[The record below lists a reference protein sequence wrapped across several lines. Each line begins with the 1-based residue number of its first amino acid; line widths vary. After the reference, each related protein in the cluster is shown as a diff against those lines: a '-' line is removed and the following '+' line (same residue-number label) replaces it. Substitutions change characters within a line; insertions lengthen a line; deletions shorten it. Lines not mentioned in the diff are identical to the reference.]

1 MSERVRFA
9 PSPTGY
15 IHVGNVR
22 TALANYLCAR
32 KSGGQFILRLDDTD
46 EERST
51 EAYAEGIR
59 EDLAWLGLH
68 WDETFAQSERVGEY
82 DKAVA
87 RLKADGRL
95 YACFETPDEL
105 DLKRKVQLSRSLP
118 PVYDRAALDLTADEI
133 AAFEAEGRSAHWR
146 FKLNHEVVSWKDG
159 IRGDVKVDLSSL
171 SDPVLVRAD
180 GTLLYT
186 LPSVVDDI
194 DYGITRVF
202 RGEDHVTNTAAQIQ
216 VYQALGGEVPA
227 FSHHALLTGAKGEG
241 LSKRLGTLSIRDLR
255 QNGLEAMAINSLLAR
270 LGTSDPVEP
279 FTELALLVDSF
290 DESKMSRSSAKFDPA
305 ELEALNAKVLHH
317 MSYDQVADR
326 VPDEVDD
333 ALWATLGPNLLR
345 LSDLEGWLDIIHG
358 PIKPVIEDAG
368 FLADASSLL
377 PEGSWD
383 DDTWKAWTGAVKDQT
398 GRKGRELFMPLR
410 QALTGVDHGP
420 EMKHM
425 LPLIGPERTKA
436 RLRGEAA

>member
-1 MSERVRFA
+1 MHKCLL
-9 PSPTGY
+9 
-15 IHVGNVR
+15 HVGNVR
-22 TALANYLCAR
+22 TALANYLYAK

-46 EERST
+46 NERST

-82 DKAVA
+82 EKAVA
-87 RLKADGRL
+87 KLKADGRL
-95 YACFETPDEL
+95 YACFETPEEL

-118 PVYDRAALDLTADEI
+118 PVYDRAALDLKADEI
-133 AAFEAEGRSAHWR
+133 AAFEAEGRTAHWR
-146 FKLNHEVVSWKDG
+146 FKLICEVVSWDDG
-159 IRGDVKVDLSSL
+159 VRGDVKVDLSSL

-180 GTLLYT
+180 GSLLYT

-255 QNGLEAMAINSLLAR
+255 ENGLESMAINSLLAR

-279 FTELALLVDSF
+279 FTELAPLVDSF

-317 MSYDQVADR
+317 MTFDQVADR

-333 ALWATLGPNLLR
+333 ALWATLGPNLSR
-345 LSDLEGWLDIIHG
+345 LSDLEGWLKVIHG
-358 PIKPVIEDAG
+358 PIQPVVEDAG

-377 PEGSWD
+377 PDGTWD
-383 DDTWKAWTGAVKDQT
+383 DDTWKTWTAAVKDQT

-410 QALTGVDHGP
+410 QALTGIDHGP

>member
-32 KSGGQFILRLDDTD
+32 KSGGSFILRLDDTD

-59 EDLAWLGLH
+59 EDLIWLGLN
-68 WDETFAQSERVGEY
+68 WDETFAQSQRVAEY
-82 DKAVA
+82 EKAVEK
-87 RLKADGRL
+87 LKADGRL
-95 YACFETPDEL
+95 YPCFETPDEL
-105 DLKRKVQLSRSLP
+105 DMKRKVQLSRSMP
-118 PVYDRAALDLTADEI
+118 PVYDRSALDLTADEI
-133 AAFEAEGRSAHWR
+133 AAFEAEGRRPHWR
-146 FKLNHEVVSWKDG
+146 FKLNHEVVTWDDG
-159 IRGDVKVDLSSL
+159 VRGEVNVDLASL

-180 GTLLYT
+180 GSLLYT

-194 DYGITRVF
+194 DYNITKVF

-216 VYQALGGEVPA
+216 VYQALGGAVPA

-255 QNGLEAMAINSLLAR
+255 EDGLEAMAINSLLAR
-270 LGTSDPVEP
+270 LGTSDPIEP
-279 FTELALLVDSF
+279 FADLTPLVESF
-290 DESKMSRSSAKFDPA
+290 DESKMSRSSAKFDRA
-305 ELEALNAKVLHH
+305 ELESINAKVLHH
-317 MSYDQVADR
+317 MTYDQVKDR
-326 VPDEVDD
+326 VGDEVDE
-333 ALWATLGPNLLR
+333 ALWNTLGPNLNR
-345 LSDLEGWLDIIHG
+345 LSDLEDWLGVIHG
-358 PIKPVIEDAG
+358 PVSPIIEDAE
-368 FLADASSLL
+368 FLSAASALL
-377 PEGSWD
+377 PEGTWD
-383 DDTWKAWTGAVKDQT
+383 DETWKAWTGAVKTAT

-425 LPLIGPERTKA
+425 LPLIGSERTKA

>member
-32 KSGGQFILRLDDTD
+32 QSGGQFILRLDDTD

-51 EAYAEGIR
+51 DAYAEAIR
-59 EDLAWLGLH
+59 EDLAWLGLN
-68 WDETFAQSERVGEY
+68 WDETFAQSQRVADYE
-82 DKAVA
+82 KAVA
-87 RLKADGRL
+87 KLKADGRL
-95 YACFETPDEL
+95 YACFETPEEL
-105 DLKRKVQLSRSLP
+105 DVKRKVQLSRSLP
-118 PVYDRAALDLTADEI
+118 PVYDRAALDLGADDI
-133 AAFEAEGRSAHWR
+133 AAFEAEGRTPHWR
-146 FKLNHEVVSWKDG
+146 FKLDQGVVSWTDA
-159 IRGDVKVDLSSL
+159 IRGEVKVDMASL
-171 SDPVLVRAD
+171 SDPVLVRGD

-216 VYQALGGEVPA
+216 VYLALGGAVPT

-255 QNGLEAMAINSLLAR
+255 EKGVEPMAINSLLAR
-270 LGTSDPVEP
+270 LGTSNPVEP
-279 FTELALLVDSF
+279 FTDLAPLVESF
-290 DESKMSRSSAKFDPA
+290 DESKMSRSAAKFDPA
-305 ELEALNAKVLHH
+305 ELDTLNAKVLHH
-317 MSYDQVADR
+317 MSFDQVADR
-326 VPDEVDD
+326 VPAEVDA
-333 ALWATLGPNLLR
+333 ALWETLGPNLSR
-345 LSDLEGWLDIIHG
+345 LSDLQDWLDVIHG
-358 PIKPVIEDAG
+358 PIQPIVEDAG
-368 FLADASSLL
+368 FLADASALL
-377 PEGSWD
+377 PDAVWD
-383 DDTWKAWTGAVKDQT
+383 DDTWKAWTSAVKDQT
-398 GRKGRELFMPLR
+398 GRKGRALFMPLR
-410 QALTGVDHGP
+410 QALTGLDHGP

>member
-1 MSERVRFA
+1 MGERVRFA

-15 IHVGNVR
+15 LHVGNVR

-32 KSGGQFILRLDDTD
+32 QTGGAFILRLDDTD

-51 EAYAEGIR
+51 DAYADAIR

-68 WDETFAQSERVGEY
+68 WDETFAQSDRVADY
-82 DKAVA
+82 AKAVEK
-87 RLKADGRL
+87 LKTDGRL
-95 YACFETPDEL
+95 YACYETPEEL
-105 DLKRKVQLSRSLP
+105 DIKRKVQLSRSLP
-118 PVYDRAALDLTADEI
+118 PVYDRAALDLTDEDI
-133 AAFEAEGRSAHWR
+133 AAFEAEGRAPHWR
-146 FKLNHEVVSWKDG
+146 FKLNHEVITWDDG
-159 IRGDVKVDLSSL
+159 IRGMVNVDLASL

-216 VYQALGGEVPA
+216 VYQALGGAVPA

-255 QNGLEAMAINSLLAR
+255 EKGVEAMAINSLLAR

-279 FTELALLVDSF
+279 FTDLAPLVETF
-290 DESKMSRSSAKFDPA
+290 DESKMSRSSAKFDPE
-305 ELEALNAKVLHH
+305 ELDALNAKVLHH
-317 MSYDQVADR
+317 MSYDQVKDR
-326 VPDEVDD
+326 VPTEVDE
-333 ALWATLGPNLLR
+333 ALWNTLGPNINR
-345 LSDLEGWLDIIHG
+345 LSDLDGWLDIIHG
-358 PIKPVIEDAG
+358 PVSPVVDDAD
-368 FLADASSLL
+368 FLAQASGLL
-377 PEGSWD
+377 PDGDWD
-383 DDTWKAWTGAVKDQT
+383 DDTWKAWTGAVKDAT
-398 GRKGRELFMPLR
+398 GRKGKGLFLPLR

>member
-46 EERST
+46 VERST
-51 EAYAEGIR
+51 VEYADGIR
-59 EDLAWLGLH
+59 EDLTWLGLN
-68 WDETFAQSERVGEY
+68 WDETFAQSERVAEY
-82 DKAVA
+82 EKAA
-87 RLKADGRL
+87 EKLKADGRL
-95 YACFETPDEL
+95 YACYETPEEL
-105 DLKRKVQLSRSLP
+105 DVKRKVQLSRSLP
-118 PVYDRAALDLTADEI
+118 PVYDRAALALTADDV
-133 AAFEAEGRSAHWR
+133 AAFEAEGRTPHWR
-146 FKLNHEVVSWKDG
+146 FKLNPEVVSWNDG
-159 IRGDVKVDLSSL
+159 IRGDVRVDLASL

-180 GTLLYT
+180 GSLLYT

-216 VYQALGGEVPA
+216 VYQALGGDVPA

-255 QNGLEAMAINSLLAR
+255 ESGLEAMAINSLLAR
-270 LGTSDPVEP
+270 LGTSDPIEP
-279 FTELALLVDSF
+279 FTELAPLVESF
-290 DESKMSRSSAKFDPA
+290 DESKMSRSSAKFDPV
-305 ELEALNAKVLHH
+305 ELDALNAKVLHH
-317 MSYDQVADR
+317 MSFDQVSDR
-326 VPDEVDD
+326 VPAEVDA
-333 ALWATLGPNLLR
+333 ALWETLGPNLSR
-345 LSDLEGWLDIIHG
+345 LSDLDGWLDVIHG
-358 PIKPVIEDAG
+358 PIQPIVEDSG
-368 FLADASSLL
+368 FLAYAATLL
-377 PEGSWD
+377 PEGNWD

-398 GRKGRELFMPLR
+398 GRKGRDLFMPLR
-410 QALTGVDHGP
+410 QALTGLDHGP